1 MIQRWRLRLEVERI
15 VAHDWVMRL
24 TLLEAVER
32 WKSGGRV

>member
-1 MIQRWRLRLEVERI
+1 MRLEVERI

-32 WKSGGRV
+32 LKSGGRV